1 MSEPTNGTAN
11 GNAVNGNA
19 VNDNANNNNA
29 NNDVAN
35 ANAIANNGNANTNT
49 NNANNNNANNNNVN
63 NNNANTSNANTSNA
77 NNNDNN
83 ANNPAEPI
91 YLVVRNA
98 EEQYSIWPEGREMP
112 AGWEADG
119 TVGPKDACLEHITQV
134 WTDMRPLS
142 LRRRMDLSRV

>member
-29 NNDVAN
+29 NNDNANNDVAN

-49 NNANNNNANNNNVN
+49 NNANNNDANNN
-63 NNNANTSNANTSNA
+63 NA

>member
-49 NNANNNNANNNNVN
+49 NNANNNNANSINAST
-63 NNNANTSNANTSNA
+63 NNANTNNANTNNG

>member
-29 NNDVAN
+29 NNDNANNDVAN

-49 NNANNNNANNNNVN
+49 NNANNNNAN

>member
-19 VNDNANNNNA
+19 NNNA
-29 NNDVAN
+29 AN
-35 ANAIANNGNANTNT
+35 ANAIANNGNAIANSNNANNNT
-49 NNANNNNANNNNVN
+49 NNANNNDANNN
-63 NNNANTSNANTSNA
+63 NA

>member
-29 NNDVAN
+29 NNDNANNDVAN

-49 NNANNNNANNNNVN
+49 DNANNNNANNNN
-63 NNNANTSNANTSNA
+63 ANTSNANNNNA

>member
-1 MSEPTNGTAN
+1 MSEPTNGTANGNAVN

-49 NNANNNNANNNNVN
+49 NNAN